1 MNHRAMAARA
11 SFTTLEIRQGPARGP
26 IEPCRHSRE
35 GSRGLRCH
43 LGAISSFMNETTAR
57 NAYPAYDRPTPMI
70 GESERLRKARELLQR
85 YAGCNAPVLIEGE
98 TGTGKELAARE
109 IHYASA
115 RGLGPFVPLN
125 CGALPDALLESEL
138 FGHRRGAF
146 TDARS
151 SEPGLVEYARGGSLF
166 LDEIDSL

>member
-1 MNHRAMAARA
+1 
-11 SFTTLEIRQGPARGP
+11 
-26 IEPCRHSRE
+26 
-35 GSRGLRCH
+35 
-43 LGAISSFMNETTAR
+43 MNELTAR
-57 NAYPAYDRPTPMI
+57 NAYPACDRTTPMI
-70 GESERLRKARELLQR
+70 GESASLRKVRDLFRR
-85 YAGCNAPVLIEGE
+85 YPVCNSPVLIEGE

-115 RGLGPFVPLN
+115 RSLGPFVPLN

-151 SEPGLVEYARGGSLF
+151 NEPGLVEYARGGSLF
-166 LDEIDSL
+166 LDEIDSLSPHAQTA